1 MSHYFENDEHLKSE
15 IRQIKYTINGITT
28 SLYTDIGVFSKNG
41 IDYGTLVLLKTII
54 PYIDAG
60 KVLDIGCGYG
70 AIGLTLAIH
79 NLNIHVQGVDVNE
92 RALSLFN
99 KNACALG
106 LSQRVTCLRS
116 DVYEKIE
123 GEFEYIVSN
132 PPIRA
137 GKRVTYRIYD
147 EANSY
152 LKDGG
157 KLFLVVRK
165 QQGAPSVY
173 NHLKELFKSVEVV
186 NKDKGYWIIIATK

>member
-54 PYIDAG
+54 PYIEAG
-60 KVLDIGCGYG
+60 NVLDIGCGYG

-79 NLNIHVQGVDVNE
+79 NPNIHIVGVDVNE
-92 RALSLFN
+92 RALNLFN
-99 KNACALG
+99 KNAHAIG

-157 KLFLVVRK
+157 KLFIVVRK

-173 NHLKELFKSVEVV
+173 THLQTLFSKVEVV

>member
-1 MSHYFENDEHLKSE
+1 MSHYFINDDKLKST
-15 IRQIKYTINGITT
+15 IRQITYTIDGIST
-28 SLYTDIGVFSKNG
+28 SLYTDSGVFSKNG
-41 IDYGTLVLLKTII
+41 IDYGTNVLLKTII
-54 PYIDAG
+54 PYIEAG

-79 NLNIHVQGVDVNE
+79 NQNIHVLGVDVNE
-92 RALSLFN
+92 RALNLFN
-99 KNACALG
+99 KNAHALG

-123 GEFEYIVSN
+123 GQFEYIVSN

-147 EANSY
+147 EAINY
-152 LKDGG
+152 LKDNG
-157 KLFLVVRK
+157 KLFIVIRK

-173 NHLKELFKSVEVV
+173 THLQSLFKEVKILA
-186 NKDKGYWIIIATK
+186 KDKGYWIIIATK

>member
-1 MSHYFENDEHLKSE
+1 MSHYFINDEQLKST
-15 IRQIKYTINGITT
+15 IRQITYTINGITT
-28 SLYTDIGVFSKNG
+28 SLFTDSGVFSKNG
-41 IDYGTLVLLKTII
+41 IDYGTNVLLKTII
-54 PYIDAG
+54 PYIEAG

-79 NLNIHVQGVDVNE
+79 NQNIHVLGVDVNE
-92 RALSLFN
+92 RALNLFN
-99 KNACALG
+99 KNAHALG

-123 GEFEYIVSN
+123 GQFEYIVSN

-147 EANSY
+147 EAKSY
-152 LKDGG
+152 LKDNG
-157 KLFLVVRK
+157 KLFIVIRK

-173 NHLKELFKSVEVV
+173 THLQSLFKEVEVV
-186 NKDKGYWIIIATK
+186 RKDKGYWIIIATK